1 MSLKDR
7 SLGLRTVL
15 VISVAI
21 TVLCGNLTAVS
32 HRAPSGLEFPSSVS
46 IIDAGD
52 SIWTLNLDGSTS
64 IGSGVPGYLSHSAWF
79 DGDRP
84 PRNEMVVVELEYVD
98 DYEIPAVAEVLAGMD
113 TQNGGWFELHRFGG
127 TKSGGWEK
135 IRIPAP
141 ADLTW
146 QHLDDRTIRF
156 RLRSSSGP
164 LTIRN
169 PKLTHPRSGDEESWN
184 AETREWVRREQH
196 DRVSINP
203 IYWASR
209 QTPVLEGE
217 TANQPMVVFKRDYM
231 YLVDPRSAPQAGET
245 RFPAEIRMFLNEYQP
260 LQLGVY
266 ANGQRLRN
274 VRVAVDPVE
283 GVPFDFTVRTAEYS
297 IVKNQKAGYFLDYF
311 PQRLW
316 PAYPF
321 DVPRGLSHLVLV
333 DFQTIEGKAVTG
345 KYETA
350 VHFSAE
356 GLDKVSVPVVIK
368 VLPIRLLTMEEAGLR
383 MGGCV
388 TGLLPEYEMEALDDY
403 NHNMINIWYA
413 GVRPEI
419 IKRSGD
425 FDLDFRV
432 MDDFMMRANRQGFHD
447 IVYFLGGNPPLFPR
461 TMHWPRSIAKELHGI
476 DGEKWRE
483 LAFEDPHSVPPMLVE
498 EMVEWARRL
507 GEHAVS
513 NSWPNVILTPFDEP
527 AKWVQYYSHSGML
540 PHIKDQFIEQVKLLR
555 RGWPEVEIYGS
566 IHHYYGGIDF
576 LEYVDIFC
584 TNAIEENPR
593 LGEEVRMSG
602 SEFWQYSGTSDKGLP
617 GRARYTFGH
626 YFASHDSRGSLAW
639 AYNWG
644 NRFDTIDGSNWMYVW
659 NTPFDLVPAPYMIG
673 MREAWDDRRLR
684 ETVRKIARDKD
695 VDLMAFWGRLH
706 NEIAHERGLGGSNTV
721 DDFWETARDN
731 RAMERWK
738 TEMIEKVI
746 WLQEQ

>member
-1 MSLKDR
+1 MSLKNR
-7 SLGLRTVL
+7 PLGLRTVL
-15 VISVAI
+15 VISLTV
-21 TVLCGNLTAVS
+21 TVLCGNLAAVS
-32 HRAPSGLEFPSSVS
+32 HHAPSGLKFPSSVS
-46 IIDAGD
+46 IIDEGD
-52 SIWTLNLDGSTS
+52 SVWSLNSDDSAT

-98 DYEIPAVAEVLAGMD
+98 NYEVPAVAEVLAGMD

-141 ADLTW
+141 ADLIW

-209 QTPVLEGE
+209 QTPVLEGK

-266 ANGQRLRN
+266 ANGQKLRN
-274 VRVAVDPVE
+274 VRVTVDPIE
-283 GVPFDFTVRTAEYS
+283 GAPINFTVRTAEYS
-297 IVKNQKAGYFLDYF
+297 IVKNQKASYFLDYF

-321 DVPRGLSHLVLV
+321 DVPEGLSHLVLV
-333 DFQTIEGKAVTG
+333 DFQTIEGKAVTD
-345 KYETA
+345 KYETT

-403 NHNMINIWYA
+403 NHNMINIWHA

-419 IKRSGD
+419 IKRSGA

-432 MDDFMMRANRQGFHD
+432 MDDFMMRAKRQGFHD

-461 TMHWPRSIAKELHGI
+461 TMHWPRTIARELHGI
-476 DGEKWRE
+476 DGEEWRE

-498 EMVEWARRL
+498 EMVEWARRF

-513 NSWPNVILTPFDEP
+513 HSWPNVILTPFDEP

-576 LEYVDIFC
+576 LEHVDIFC

-706 NEIAHERGLGGSNTV
+706 SEIAQERGLGGSNTV

-731 RAMERWK
+731 QSMERWK
-738 TEMIEKVI
+738 TEMIDKVI